1 MPGFYDN
8 LRARRNTD
16 NPKLGLPGSFR
27 GTQPAAGQFNAAYLL
42 PQEEEATLRAHDLA
56 GRYDTALA
64 DPTHAAGLF
73 SSFYD
78 NAAQGFAAPA
88 MRDFGNTLSGVQANT
103 AARFGGNASSEEG
116 RNVYNTSDLF
126 SRNLSESLAR
136 LAPQAVSQG
145 LEYTGQLGQAS
156 TGAANERDQLN
167 QQILSGVS
175 MYGAKKKKGS
185 LFGTALGAITGGI
198 KGFMTGGPVG
208 GAVGAAGGGYAAS
221 QGG

>member
-8 LRARRNTD
+8 LRARRTGPQVN
-16 NPKLGLPGSFR
+16 LGLPGSFR
-27 GTQPAAGQFNAAYLL
+27 GTQQGAGAFNAAYLI
-42 PQEEEATLRAHDLA
+42 PQEEDATLRAHDLA
-56 GRYDTALA
+56 GRYDTELA

-78 NAAQGFAAPA
+78 KAAQGFAAPA
-88 MRDFGNTLSGVQANT
+88 MRDFANTISGVQANT

-145 LEYTGQLGQAS
+145 LDYTGQLGQAAG
-156 TGAANERDQLN
+156 GAANERDQLN
-167 QQILSGVS
+167 QQVLSGIN
-175 MYGAKKKKGS
+175 MYGAKKKKGN
-185 LFGTALGAITGGI
+185 LLGAALGAVTGGL
-198 KGFMTGGPVG
+198 KGGLAGAVSGGVG
-208 GAVGAAGGGYAAS
+208 GYSAGG
-221 QGG
+221 

>member
-27 GTQPAAGQFNAAYLL
+27 GTQQAAGQFNGAYLL

-56 GRYDTALA
+56 GRYDTELA

-78 NAAQGFAAPA
+78 KAAQGFAAPA
-88 MRDFGNTLSGVQANT
+88 MRDFANTLSGVQANT
-103 AARFGGNASSEEG
+103 AARFGGNASNEEG

-145 LEYTGQLGQAS
+145 LDYTGQLGQAAG
-156 TGAANERDQLN
+156 GAANERDQLN
-167 QQILSGVS
+167 QQILSGIN
-175 MYGAKKKKGS
+175 MYGAKKKKGN
-185 LFGTALGAITGGI
+185 LLGTVLGAVASKVTGGLSDKI
-198 KGFMTGGPVG
+198 LPQGFTGG
-208 GAVGAAGGGYAAS
+208 
-221 QGG
+221 